1 MTRIWLCLGASQV
14 QHFADDKTH
23 VETKYKN
30 KQIGEVNMDIS
41 GFVCLGFFLV
51 LEVNF

>member
-1 MTRIWLCLGASQV
+1 M

-41 GFVCLGFFLV
+41 GFVWLVFFS
-51 LEVNF
+51 F